1 MWAGDVEC
9 TNRIRRGGLGVLPM
23 YVLGGMASDVKG
35 YEEVFDLRSSAWGP
49 DALQQ
54 VACVE
59 SRKVVV

>member
-1 MWAGDVEC
+1 M
-9 TNRIRRGGLGVLPM
+9 LPM